1 MMNTRINY
9 LNAKRFSAELALEHI
24 IPHNVSFYLIP
35 PVVDLTIDEFE
46 KLALER
52 LKMLRLLEQ
61 VTAKNP
67 KVSPE
72 AWREAVLA
80 EVHHEGLRTYAKL
93 SRGNSNDD
101 VSKAARRRDYLSHFI
116 LRFAYCRSEELRRW
130 FVAREMELFRLKFG
144 ALTMRDVKEFLEV
157 YDLNYQPL
165 SDEEKAAI
173 SEQLCASTANQTRL
187 KIETSDFYA
196 VHFTQVL
203 NLVRDRKCFLKGGTA
218 YIPPEHFAH
227 VVGSKHQ
234 QLIEDGL
241 KAHLRMLPTLE
252 IDERFSMLLKSI
264 HTSYTGKNYTVAKTG
279 CVPVESLDQLSK
291 KSYPLCMRHVH
302 DTLRATHHL
311 KHVGRMQ
318 YTLFLKAI
326 GVTMEDTLRF
336 WREELTRGKVPI
348 EKFEKDYAYNI
359 RHNYGKEGS
368 RINYS
373 PFSCLKVITTPIGPA
388 ETHGCPL
395 KNMDASALKMRL
407 TGYGL
412 SAIDADDVA
421 GYAAKGHYQIACGK
435 YFEAVHESKLEEGIN
450 HPNQYF
456 ELSQLTMSGKP
467 ADRTRQGT
475 QHPSAAT
482 AGGRWNGSQS
492 NSQHTSQDNS
502 VILLGDS
509 STLNNADDDQ
519 ELWEIMES
527 KDKEVD
533 VTMTED
539 TYVSSSVSSVKQAS
553 SSTQKSTSGQDWEEE
568 DFDLLELEAE

>member
-1 MMNTRINY
+1 MMNSRVNY
-9 LNAKRFSAELALEHI
+9 LNAKRFTGDLALEHI
-24 IPHNVSFYLIP
+24 IPHNVCFYLIP
-35 PVVDLTIDEFE
+35 PVVDLTIEEFE

-61 VTAKNP
+61 VTAKHP
-67 KVSPE
+67 KVSSD

-80 EVHHEGLRTYAKL
+80 EVNHAGLRTFAKL
-93 SRGNSNDD
+93 SRGNAHDD
-101 VSKAARRRDYLSHFI
+101 GCKVARRKDYLSHFI

-130 FVAREMELFRLKFG
+130 FVAREMELFKLKFG
-144 ALTMRDVKEFLEV
+144 GLTMRDVKDFLEV
-157 YDLNYQPL
+157 YELDYKPL
-165 SDEEKAAI
+165 SDEEKAEI

-187 KIETSDFYA
+187 KVETNDFYA
-196 VHFTQVL
+196 VHFTEVL

-218 YIPPEHFAH
+218 YISPEHFAH
-227 VVGSKHQ
+227 VIGKKHQ

-241 KAHLRMLPTLE
+241 KGHLRLLPTLE

-264 HTSYTGKNYTVAKTG
+264 HTSYTGKNYAVAKTG
-279 CVPVESLDQLSK
+279 NVPVESLDQLSK
-291 KSYPLCMRHVH
+291 KSFALCMRNVH

-326 GVTMEDTLRF
+326 GVTMEDALRF

-348 EKFEKDYAYNI
+348 EKFEKEYAYAI

-373 PFSCLKVITTPIGPA
+373 PFSCMKVITTPIGPG
-388 ETHGCPL
+388 ETHGCPF
-395 KNMDASALKMRL
+395 KNLDASSLKMKL

-421 GYAAKGHYQIACGK
+421 GYAAKGHYQIACSK
-435 YFEAVHESKLEEGIN
+435 YFEVSHETKLDEGIN

-456 ELSQLTMSGKP
+456 ELSQLTMEGKEGKP
-467 ADRTRQGT
+467 RQSHASGNQSGRWNHSQYNSQGT
-475 QHPSAAT
+475 QDSYQA
-482 AGGRWNGSQS
+482 
-492 NSQHTSQDNS
+492 
-502 VILLGDS
+502 DS
-509 STLNNADDDQ
+509 STLHGGADDDQ

-527 KDKEVD
+527 KEKEGD
-533 VTMTED
+533 VTMRED
-539 TYVSSSVSSVKQAS
+539 TAPLSDTATAGKKQLTPKQA
-553 SSTQKSTSGQDWEEE
+553 TQEWEDD
-568 DFDLLELEAE
+568 DFDLLEFNE